1 VKRPP
6 PPASLLDEALRLA
19 GKAAGRVLDDPRGRE
34 AMARAVGLAQRSLQ
48 RVEEAQARLMEAAG
62 VPGRRDF
69 EALARS
75 LARVK
80 VKARRL
86 EQALAARR
94 AAIAGDE
101 AAKPPERGPEDASE
115 P

>member
-1 VKRPP
+1 VRRPP
-6 PPASLLDEALRLA
+6 SPARLLDEALRLA
-19 GKAAGRVLDDPRGRE
+19 GRAAGRVLDDPRGRE
-34 AMARAVGLAQRSLQ
+34 AVARAVGLAQRSLQ
-48 RVEEAQARLMEAAG
+48 RVERAQARLMEVAG

-86 EQALAARR
+86 EAALRARQEPP
-94 AAIAGDE
+94 AGE
-101 AAKPPERGPEDASE
+101 GGEGGPGRGGGGAPEP
-115 P
+115 